1 VDYWDEYCRL
11 AQGWAARWIGTADEA
26 RRRARRRLLRAMF
39 DYIDGGARAEFTMRA
54 NRAVIEAVQFRPQ
67 VGVTMGVLAPQ
78 RTRT

>member
-1 VDYWDEYCRL
+1 
-11 AQGWAARWIGTADEA
+11 
-26 RRRARRRLLRAMF
+26 MF
-39 DYIDGGARAEFTMRA
+39 DYIDGGGAAEFTMRA